1 MVFERHSHHCDR
13 TGGINFW
20 DLRITAEHYTVT
32 LHRETSL
39 VQYWLS
45 HDQHMMFSVSILQ

>member
-13 TGGINFW
+13 TGGINFC